1 MKTPIKITRGLGEVH
16 HGTEHHWMMRLTA
29 AFLVILGLCFVAFV
43 IAAAGSNYEE
53 AKALVGHPLV
63 AVFLLLVVGV
73 SGYHTYLGATT
84 IPEDY
89 FQNQLYRTLSK
100 IVNSFAAIV
109 VCAALF
115 FAVLKVAFGG

>member
-1 MKTPIKITRGLGEVH
+1 MKTSTKIIRGLGETH
-16 HGTEHHWMMRLTA
+16 HGTEHHWMIRLTA
-29 AFLVILGLCFVAFV
+29 FALVFLTIGFV
-43 IAAAGSNYEE
+43 IFVMAAAGSDYEQ
-53 AKALVGHPLV
+53 ARALVGHPLV
-63 AVFLLLVVGV
+63 AIFLLLVIAV
-73 SGYHTYLGATT
+73 SGYHAYLGAIT

-100 IVNSFAAIV
+100 ILNSFAAIV